1 MVKLAR
7 FIVDH
12 KKSVMLLFA
21 LLIVY
26 CVWGMGQV
34 EIEYSITAYLPPQT
48 DTRKAI
54 DIMDEEF
61 VTFGSAKMML
71 RNISYEDAAALH
83 DEISD
88 YEGVKSFEFSNTPDY
103 YKDSCALF
111 SITFDGD
118 GDDPTSAA
126 AYNRI
131 VERLSGQD
139 LLIESSLI
147 DTYAEDL
154 QSDVN
159 FVLTLAVIVIVLVLI
174 FTSESFADVGVFLIT
189 FLVAAILN
197 LGTNFWLG
205 KISFISNSVC
215 SILQLALAIDY
226 SIILSHRFA
235 EEKIANGGDAH
246 EAIVLALSKAIPEIS
261 GSSLTTIAGL
271 LALATMTLRLGA
283 DLGIVLAKSIVCS
296 MISVFLFM
304 PCIIVTVSKLIDRF
318 RHRMLIPSI
327 RAVGRFDV
335 KARFVLPVLFLVIV
349 SVCTVLSFRV
359 DYVYSSNSIDTDR
372 PSDTQVAKGE
382 IEKVF
387 GYSNQFVLLVPGR
400 DYEQQRELLDKI
412 ESYDLIDDALGL
424 ANTKLTL
431 NKEEVYLTE
440 KIDYTRF
447 AELLAMPDETADS
460 VYSAYAFF
468 CREDTKSGLEEMAV
482 YSANK
487 NIYTVSLLD
496 LCDCAF
502 DHDDFISAYLHDDAD
517 ALENYEDLRDTVR
530 DAEDQLRGE
539 NYSRLVFNI
548 AGSIEGKET
557 FDLLSTMLRE
567 VKEICPDCIF
577 AGDSMSSYDLNDS
590 FATDN
595 LKVSLLTA
603 LFVFVIL
610 MCTFRSWGLPIP
622 LTLTIQGAIFINFS
636 YYTIAG
642 INVFFFVY
650 LIVSAIQMGA
660 TIDYA
665 IVITN
670 RYKAL
675 RKERE
680 RFPAMIEAING
691 AFPTILTSGSIMA
704 LAGFLIGGVVR
715 DPLIATMGSCLG
727 RGVLISIASVM
738 LVLPALLLIFEK
750 PLEKTYFKEPRKLD
764 LKKLRAVRRLQ
775 AVAPSGGG
783 GDSGNAGNTGNV
795 APLPKK
801 GECVQKDAERKD
813 LHP

>member
-1 MVKLAR
+1 MTRLSR

-21 LLIVY
+21 LAIVY
-26 CVWGMGQV
+26 CVYGMGLTK
-34 EIEYSITAYLPPQT
+34 IEYSITAYLPGQT

-61 VTFGSAKMML
+61 VTHGAAKLMV
-71 RNISYEDAAALH
+71 RNVSYEEASALR
-83 DEISD
+83 DEIAEYD
-88 YEGVKSFEFSNTPDY
+88 GVKSFEFHNTPDY
-103 YKDSCALF
+103 YSQSCALF
-111 SITFDGD
+111 QVTFEGD
-118 GDDPTSAA
+118 GDDPATAD
-126 AYNRI
+126 AYGKMI
-131 VERLSGQD
+131 DRLSGYD
-139 LLIESSLI
+139 LLIEASPI
-147 DTYAEDL
+147 DSYAEDL

-174 FTSESFADVGVFLIT
+174 FTSESFADVGVFLVT

-197 LGTNFWLG
+197 MGTNHWFG

-235 EEKIANGGDAH
+235 EEKEQNGGDAH
-246 EAIVLALSKAIPEIS
+246 EAIVQALAKAIPEIS

-271 LALATMTLRLGA
+271 LALTTMTLRLGA
-283 DLGIVLAKSIVCS
+283 DLGMVLAKSIVCS

-304 PCIIVTVSKLIDRF
+304 PCVIVSVSKLIDRF
-318 RHRMLIPSI
+318 RHGTLVPSI

-335 KARFVLPVLFLVIV
+335 RARFVLPVLFLVLV
-349 SVCTVLSFRV
+349 SFCTVLSFKV
-359 DYVYSSNSIDTDR
+359 DYVYSANSIDTDR
-372 PSDTQVAKGE
+372 PSDSQVAARE
-382 IEKVF
+382 IEAVF
-387 GYSNQFVLLVPGR
+387 GQSNQFVLLVPGR
-400 DYEQQRELLDKI
+400 DYEQQKALLDKI
-412 ESYDLIDDALGL
+412 EGYELIDTALGL
-424 ANTKLTL
+424 ANVEMTL
-431 NKEEVYLTE
+431 NGEQVYLTE
-440 KIDYTRF
+440 QINYKRF
-447 AELLAMPDETADS
+447 AELLAMPDETADAI
-460 VYSAYAFF
+460 YSAYAFF
-468 CREDTKSGLEEMAV
+468 CREDTKSGMEEVAV
-482 YSANK
+482 YGANK
-487 NIYTVSLLD
+487 NIYTASLLD

-502 DHDDFISAYLHDDAD
+502 DHDDFISAYLHDDPD
-517 ALENYEDLRDTVR
+517 ALEAYEDLRDMVQ

-539 NYSRLVFNI
+539 NYSRMLFNI

-557 FDLLSTMLRE
+557 FDLLERMLVE
-567 VKEICPDCIF
+567 VKEDCPEAIF

-590 FATDN
+590 FASDN

-622 LTLTIQGAIFINFS
+622 LTLTIQGAIFVNFS
-636 YYTIAG
+636 YYTIMG

-675 RKERE
+675 RKDLD

-691 AFPTILTSGSIMA
+691 AFPTIVTSGSIMA

-750 PLEKTYFKEPRKLD
+750 PLEKTYFQEPKRLN
-764 LKKLRAVRRLQ
+764 LKKIRKFRL
-775 AVAPSGGG
+775 A
-783 GDSGNAGNTGNV
+783 
-795 APLPKK
+795 KREI
-801 GECVQKDAERKD
+801 GETNGEIEK
-813 LHP
+813 

>member
-1 MVKLAR
+1 MRMEKGIEQKMTKLSR

-21 LLIVY
+21 LIVVY
-26 CVWGMGQV
+26 CVYGMGLT
-34 EIEYSITAYLPPQT
+34 EIEYSITAYLPAQT

-61 VTFGSAKMML
+61 VTFGSAKLMV
-71 RNISYEDAAALH
+71 RNIPYEEAKALH
-83 DEISD
+83 DEIAEYD
-88 YEGVKSFEFSNTPDY
+88 GVKSFPFNNTPDY
-103 YKDSCALF
+103 YSQSCALF
-111 SITFDGD
+111 QVSFEGD
-118 GDDPTSAA
+118 GDDPVSAD
-126 AYNRI
+126 AYNRMI
-131 VERLSGQD
+131 DRLSGYD

-147 DTYAEDL
+147 DSYAEDL

-174 FTSESFADVGVFLIT
+174 FTSESFADVPVFLCT

-197 LGTNFWLG
+197 MGTNHWFG

-215 SILQLALAIDY
+215 SVLQLALAIDY

-235 EEKIANGGDAH
+235 EEKEKNGGDAH
-246 EAIVLALSKAIPEIS
+246 EAIVQALAKAIPEIS

-271 LALATMTLRLGA
+271 LALTTMTLRLGA
-283 DLGIVLAKSIVCS
+283 DLGMVLAKSIVCS
-296 MISVFLFM
+296 MVSVFLFM
-304 PCIIVTVSKLIDRF
+304 PCIIVSASKLIDRF
-318 RHRMLIPSI
+318 RHRTLVPSI
-327 RAVGRFDV
+327 RFVGKFDIR
-335 KARFVLPVLFLVIV
+335 ARFVLPILFLVLV
-349 SVCTVLSFRV
+349 SVCTVLSFKV

-372 PSDTQVAKGE
+372 PSDSQVAGE
-382 IEKVF
+382 QIEAVF
-387 GYSNQFVLLVPGR
+387 GPSNQFVLLLPGR
-400 DYEQQRELLDKI
+400 DYGQQKALLDKI
-412 ESYDLIDDALGL
+412 EGYELIDEALGL
-424 ANTKLTL
+424 ANTELTL
-431 NKEEVYLTE
+431 NGEQVYLTE
-440 KIDYTRF
+440 QIGYKRF

-460 VYSAYAFF
+460 IYSAYAFF

-482 YSANK
+482 YNANK
-487 NIYTVSLLD
+487 NIYTASLLD

-548 AGSIEGKET
+548 AGSVEGKET
-557 FDLLSTMLRE
+557 FALLETMLTE
-567 VKEICPDCIF
+567 VKEVCPDAIF

-590 FATDN
+590 FASDN

-603 LFVFVIL
+603 IFVFVIL

-622 LTLTIQGAIFINFS
+622 LTLTIQGAIFVNFS
-636 YYTIAG
+636 YYTLMG

-670 RYKAL
+670 RYKAC
-675 RKERE
+675 RKELD
-680 RFPAMIEAING
+680 RFPAMVETLNG

-704 LAGFLIGGVVR
+704 LAGFLIGRVVR

-750 PLEKTYFKEPRKLD
+750 PLEKTYFKEPKKLN
-764 LKKLRAVRRLQ
+764 LKKIRKYRLHTP
-775 AVAPSGGG
+775 AAHGS
-783 GDSGNAGNTGNV
+783 GDSS
-795 APLPKK
+795 
-801 GECVQKDAERKD
+801 GEI
-813 LHP
+813 